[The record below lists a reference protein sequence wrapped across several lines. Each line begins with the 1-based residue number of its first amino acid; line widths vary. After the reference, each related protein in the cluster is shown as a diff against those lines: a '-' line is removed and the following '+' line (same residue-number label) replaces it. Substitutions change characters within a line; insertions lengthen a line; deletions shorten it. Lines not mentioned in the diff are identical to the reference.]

1 VLVFL
6 ITAIVFE
13 SWKLPFLVLL
23 SVPTALVGV
32 ALAFNWTGATFSQ
45 GGFIGVILLV
55 GVAAN
60 DSILLGHRYAESRK
74 RFPQRNPVSLVRL
87 AVRQRLR
94 PMWATTLTS
103 VAAMLPLII
112 LAADS
117 DFWLALA
124 LVVTGGL
131 VSSTL
136 LAPLATVALVA
147 TREGR
152 RGRMKD
158 EG

>member
-1 VLVFL
+1 
-6 ITAIVFE
+6 
-13 SWKLPFLVLL
+13 
-23 SVPTALVGV
+23 
-32 ALAFNWTGATFSQ
+32 
-45 GGFIGVILLV
+45 
-55 GVAAN
+55 
-60 DSILLGHRYAESRK
+60 
-74 RFPQRNPVSLVRL
+74 
-87 AVRQRLR
+87 
-94 PMWATTLTS
+94 MWATTLTS